1 MRKKFFLIIVPG
13 ILIGVIFTFIIS
25 TAFKTRSA
33 PEAELLQP
41 VKSSQT
47 TAADKQI
54 LSAQSAIQKN
64 ASDPRGYNLLAAAF
78 MQKSRETGD
87 FSFNARAD
95 AALKHSFRVAPDNYD
110 ALKLQANLLLNYHRF
125 SEALQTARRAQAIN
139 PRDHDVYGALVDALV
154 ELGEYEPAVEA
165 AQKMI
170 DLRPET
176 SSYSRISYLRLLHGD
191 RKGAIE
197 AMKMAT
203 ESANPQSI
211 ESVAW
216 CRVQLG
222 DELINDGQPGEA
234 ERQFDHALYVFPD
247 YHAALAAKARVRSA
261 AGDSESAITFY
272 KRAIERTPLPEYIAA
287 LGDLFTR
294 LGRAEEA
301 REQYEQFEFIEKMDS
316 MSGTNSRQSAMF
328 WADHD
333 IRLDEALM
341 IAERERAARGD
352 IYASDVLAWCLFKKG
367 RFAEAKTAIDEALR
381 LNTRDPRMLY
391 HAGLIAAANGDQQ
404 KGAEYLRQA
413 LGINPNFDVL
423 QAEIAKRKLAELDGK

>member
-1 MRKKFFLIIVPG
+1 MRKKFFLIVVPG
-13 ILIGVIFTFIIS
+13 ILIGVILTFIIS
-25 TAFKTRSA
+25 TAFKTKSA

-41 VKSSQT
+41 VKSNQS

-54 LSAQSAIQKN
+54 LSAQATIQKN
-64 ASDPRGYNLLAAAF
+64 SSDPRGYNLLAAAF

-95 AALKHSFRVAPDNYD
+95 ASLKNSFRVSPDNYD

-125 SEALQTARRAQAIN
+125 SEALQFARRAQAIN

-165 AQKMI
+165 AQKMV

-176 SSYSRISYLRLLHGD
+176 SSYSRVSYLRLLHGD

-197 AMKMAT
+197 TMKMAT
-203 ESANPQSI
+203 ESANPQSV

-222 DELINDGQPGEA
+222 DELINEGQLGEA

-247 YHAALAAKARVRSA
+247 YHAALAAKARVRNA
-261 AGDSESAITFY
+261 AGDSESAIALY

-287 LGDLFTR
+287 LGDLFTK
-294 LGRAEEA
+294 LGRLEEA
-301 REQYEQFEFIEKMDS
+301 KQQYDQFEFIEKMDS
-316 MSGTNSRQSAMF
+316 LSGTNSRQSAMF

-333 IRLDEALM
+333 MRLDEALA
-341 IAERERAARGD
+341 IAEKERAARRD

-367 RFAEAKTAIDEALR
+367 RFAEAKTAMDEALR

-391 HAGLIAAANGDQQ
+391 HAGLIAAANGDNQ

-413 LGINPNFDVL
+413 LGINPLFDVL
-423 QAEIAKRKLAELDGK
+423 QAEIAKKKLAELVGK